1 MIAVVERALQLV
13 SSLQPLWLTRG
24 RIQEGLAWFDAV
36 LGERPLDYPL
46 EDAIANM
53 RVIDACF
60 RSARNGGWER
70 P

>member
-1 MIAVVERALQLV
+1 
-13 SSLQPLWLTRG
+13 
-24 RIQEGLAWFDAV
+24 V
-36 LGERPLDYPL
+36 LGEAPLDYPL

-60 RSARNGGWER
+60 RSARSGRWES